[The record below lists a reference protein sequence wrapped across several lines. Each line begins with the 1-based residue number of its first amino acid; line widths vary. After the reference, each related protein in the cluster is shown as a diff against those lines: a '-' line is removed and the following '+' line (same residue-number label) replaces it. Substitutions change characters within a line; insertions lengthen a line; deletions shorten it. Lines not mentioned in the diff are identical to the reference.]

1 MELFIDE
8 RRTDPEGPVT
18 GTLEEILR
26 QVQSGLVTPGRL
38 LVSVRC
44 DGEAIPANDMAAT
57 LKRPISS
64 FERLEVFTSTPG
76 ELVADTMEQATVSL
90 TQTEAA
96 CQQVADY
103 LAEGNTAAGMEA
115 LGQCMTV
122 WQQIHDAVGK
132 SIRLLQVDPE
142 QMEVNAERLIDII
155 ARPKEVLLQIKEALE
170 SQDHVLLAD
179 TLKYEFSDVAR
190 QWHAVIGRIR
200 QEAEDLAAPAGEAI

>member
-1 MELFIDE
+1 MEIFIDE
-8 RRTDPEGPVT
+8 RRTNLEDPVS

-26 QVQSGLVTPGRL
+26 GVQSGLVTPGRL

-44 DGEAIPANDMAAT
+44 DGEAVPADAMAAT
-57 LKRPISS
+57 LKKPISS
-64 FERLEVFTSTPG
+64 FERLEVFTSTPE
-76 ELVADTMEQATVSL
+76 ELVADTMEQASVSL

-103 LAEGNTAAGMEA
+103 LAQGNTAAGMEA

-132 SIRLLQVDPE
+132 SIQMLQVDPE
-142 QMEVNAERLIDII
+142 QMEINAERVIDLI
-155 ARPKEVLLQIKEALE
+155 ARPKDVLLQIKEALE

-179 TLKYEFSDVAR
+179 TLKYEFSDVAQ
-190 QWHAVIGRIR
+190 QWQAVIGRMR
-200 QEAEDLAAPAGEAI
+200 QEAEDRAAAAGEAI

>member
-8 RRTDPEGPVT
+8 CRTDLKGPVS
-18 GTLEEILR
+18 GTLEEVLR
-26 QVQSGLVTPGRL
+26 QVQSGLCPPGRL
-38 LVSVRC
+38 VVAVHC

-57 LKRPISS
+57 LKKPISS

-76 ELVADTMEQATVSL
+76 ELVAETMAQASVSL
-90 TQTEAA
+90 AQTEAE
-96 CQQVADY
+96 CQQVADC
-103 LAEGNTAAGMEA
+103 LAEGRTAAGMEA

-132 SIRLLQVDPE
+132 SIQMLEMDPE
-142 QMEVNAERLIDII
+142 QMDINAERLIDVI
-155 ARPKEVLLQIKEALE
+155 AKPKEVLLQIKEALE
-170 SQDHVLLAD
+170 SRDHVLLAD
-179 TLKYEFSDVAR
+179 TLKYEFSDVAQ